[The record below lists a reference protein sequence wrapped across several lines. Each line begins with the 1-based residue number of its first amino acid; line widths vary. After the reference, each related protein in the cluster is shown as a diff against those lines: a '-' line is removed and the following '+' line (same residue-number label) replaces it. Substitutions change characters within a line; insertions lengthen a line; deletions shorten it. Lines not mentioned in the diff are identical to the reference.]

1 MQWADVT
8 AKPSWAR
15 LRQFAGLF
23 FVIFIGLALWR
34 AGHGVSGAET
44 WAFAVAGVLVGA
56 MGLLRPSAVYAVYLA
71 WMIAAFPIGW
81 LVSRVIVLAMFVAVF
96 TPAGFVS
103 RMCGRDPLT
112 LQRRPAG
119 SYWSTKPGPTG
130 VRDYFRQF

>member
-8 AKPSWAR
+8 AKPSRAR

-56 MGLLRPSAVYAVYLA
+56 MGLLRPSAVYAVYLT